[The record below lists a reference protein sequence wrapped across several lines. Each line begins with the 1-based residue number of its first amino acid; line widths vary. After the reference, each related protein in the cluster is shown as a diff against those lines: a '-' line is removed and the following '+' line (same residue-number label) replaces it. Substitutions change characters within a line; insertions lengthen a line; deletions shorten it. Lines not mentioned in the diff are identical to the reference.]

1 MPVLLNVRNGAC
13 GADHTFL
20 LKGREGNAPVHGPAT
35 RSVVAERAVGAQKVA
50 ALHAVRRHM
59 IRLLL
64 EVERIQSCRYL
75 QKAALRHADRT
86 RPDAHGR
93 LVDTQFTD
101 IVGPGDGVPLGQYHG
116 VAAGGRRSQRRIWQ
130 LGCGLRCQRLDHRG
144 VHSPQV
150 LKEPLHHLVPMTVVV
165 LQGHFGDLIY

>member
-1 MPVLLNVRNGAC
+1 
-13 GADHTFL
+13 
-20 LKGREGNAPVHGPAT
+20 
-35 RSVVAERAVGAQKVA
+35 
-50 ALHAVRRHM
+50 M
-59 IRLLL
+59 IGLLL
-64 EVERIQSCRYL
+64 EVERIQSCCHL
-75 QKAALRHADRT
+75 KKAALRHADRT

-101 IVGPGDGVPLGQYHG
+101 IVGPGDGVPLGQHHG
-116 VAAGGRRSQRRIWQ
+116 VAAGGRRSQRRVWQ

-165 LQGHFGDLIY
+165 LQGHFGDLKHRAECMRGVGLSEGDPGAVRPGKHPHLIHKKEPWPEALHQTGSTASHPKLLIVT